1 MGSQPNNSS
10 SQSATSQ
17 SADEQDDQTIK
28 LIFLSLIISF
38 GVIGNS
44 LVIVVVKAIR
54 GMRSTT
60 NYLLLNVAVADLFA
74 LVFTIIHSIIRRS
87 LSSCTSLSKFAQNL
101 LCKFIITNTMTLVPL
116 AATVLTLT
124 LLAVERYRAL
134 VKPMTS
140 SRRLTVDSIA
150 YDITGIWSASFA
162 LVTPLFA
169 TIAYNPNV
177 KGDACNF
184 YHGNAKDGIIIYI
197 YCFVAIL
204 LLIPFIIIA
213 FCYSRIIYCMFIKK
227 TVFNNPSER
236 QATQQEIKEKRRLV
250 WLLVAMTS
258 IFFVA
263 FTPYGI
269 FLIMKQRE
277 ENNDVITELHYAAQ
291 YLTILKFS
299 LNPFIYGFASSSYR
313 RGYVFLVRKIAC
325 RNITTVDTIEL
336 REMQV

>member
-10 SQSATSQ
+10 SQSPTSH

-28 LIFLSLIISF
+28 LIFLSLIISV
-38 GVIGNS
+38 GIIGNS

-60 NYLLLNVAVADLFA
+60 NYLLVNVAVADIFA
-74 LVFTIIHSIIRRS
+74 LVFTIVNSIIRRS
-87 LSSCTSLSKFAQNL
+87 LSSYHSLSKFAQNF
-101 LCKFIITNTMTLVPL
+101 LCKFIFTNTMTLVPF

-140 SRRLTVDSIA
+140 SSRLTVDRIA
-150 YDITGIWSASFA
+150 YVITGIWSASFA

-169 TIAYNPNV
+169 TIVYHPNV
-177 KGDACNF
+177 EGGAYYCN
-184 YHGNAKDGIIIYI
+184 GNAEGGIIIYI
-197 YCFVAIL
+197 YCFVTIL
-204 LLIPFIIIA
+204 LLVPFIVIA

-236 QATQQEIKEKRRLV
+236 QATQQEIIEKRRLV
-250 WLLVAMTS
+250 WLLVALTS

-277 ENNDVITELHYAAQ
+277 ENNDVIKDLHYATQ

-313 RGYVFLVRKIAC
+313 RGYVFLLRKIAC

-336 REMQV
+336 REMQI

>member
-10 SQSATSQ
+10 FQSPTSHL
-17 SADEQDDQTIK
+17 ADQQDDQTIK
-28 LIFLSLIISF
+28 LIFLSLITSVGI
-38 GVIGNS
+38 IGNS

-60 NYLLLNVAVADLFA
+60 NYLLVNVAVADIFA
-74 LVFTIIHSIIRRS
+74 LVFTIVHSIIWRS
-87 LSSCTSLSKFAQNL
+87 LSSSNSLSKFAQNF
-101 LCKFIITNTMTLVPL
+101 LCKFIFTNTMTLVPF

-124 LLAVERYRAL
+124 LLAVERYRAI

-140 SRRLTVDSIA
+140 SSRLTVDRIA
-150 YDITGIWSASFA
+150 YVIAGIWSASFA

-169 TIAYNPNV
+169 TIVHHPNV
-177 KGDACNF
+177 EGGAYYCH
-184 YHGNAKDGIIIYI
+184 YGNARDGIIIYI

-204 LLIPFIIIA
+204 VLVPFIIIA
-213 FCYSRIIYCMFIKK
+213 FCYSQIIYCIFIKK

-236 QATQQEIKEKRRLV
+236 QATQQEIIEKRRLV
-250 WLLVAMTS
+250 WLLVALTS

-269 FLIMKQRE
+269 FVIMKQRE
-277 ENNDVITELHYAAQ
+277 ENNDVIKKLHYATQ
-291 YLTILKFS
+291 YLTLVNFS
-299 LNPFIYGFASSSYR
+299 VNPFIYGFASSSYR
-313 RGYVFLVRKIAC
+313 RGYVFLLRKIAC

-336 REMQV
+336 CEMQV

>member
-10 SQSATSQ
+10 FQSPTSHL
-17 SADEQDDQTIK
+17 ADEQDDQTIK
-28 LIFLSLIISF
+28 LIFLSLITSVGI
-38 GVIGNS
+38 IGNS

-60 NYLLLNVAVADLFA
+60 NYLLVNVAVADIFA
-74 LVFTIIHSIIRRS
+74 LVFTIVHSIIRRS
-87 LSSCTSLSKFAQNL
+87 LSSSNSPSKRFVQNF
-101 LCKFIITNTMTLVPL
+101 LCKFITTNTMTLVPF

-134 VKPMTS
+134 VKAMTS
-140 SRRLTVDSIA
+140 SSRLTVDRIA
-150 YDITGIWSASFA
+150 YVIAGIWSASFA

-169 TIAYNPNV
+169 TIVHHPNV
-177 KGDACNF
+177 EGC
-184 YHGNAKDGIIIYI
+184 YYGNARDGIIIYI

-204 LLIPFIIIA
+204 ILVPFIIIA
-213 FCYSRIIYCMFIKK
+213 FCYSQIIYCIFIKK

-236 QATQQEIKEKRRLV
+236 QATQQEIIEKRRLV
-250 WLLVAMTS
+250 WLLVALTS

-269 FLIMKQRE
+269 FLIMKQRQ
-277 ENNDVITELHYAAQ
+277 ENNDVITKLHYATQ
-291 YLTILKFS
+291 YLTLLNFS
-299 LNPFIYGFASSSYR
+299 VNPFIYGFASSSYR
-313 RGYVFLVRKIAC
+313 RGYVFLLRKIAC
-325 RNITTVDTIEL
+325 RNITTVDTIEN

>member
-1 MGSQPNNSS
+1 MGSQSNSS
-10 SQSATSQ
+10 SSQLLTRQ
-17 SADEQDDQTIK
+17 SADQQVNQTIK
-28 LIFLSLIISF
+28 LIILSLIISV
-38 GVIGNS
+38 GIIGNS

-60 NYLLLNVAVADLFA
+60 NYLLVNVAVADIFT
-74 LVFTIIHSIIRRS
+74 LVFTIVHSIIR
-87 LSSCTSLSKFAQNL
+87 LSSYHSLSKFVQNL
-101 LCKFIITNTMTLVPL
+101 LCKFIITNTMTLVPF

-169 TIAYNPNV
+169 TIVYNP
-177 KGDACNF
+177 DAEGGADSCNL
-184 YHGNAKDGIIIYI
+184 GNAKDGIIIYI
-197 YCFVAIL
+197 YCFVTIL

-250 WLLVAMTS
+250 WLLVALTS

>member
-10 SQSATSQ
+10 SQSPTSH

-28 LIFLSLIISF
+28 LIFLSLIISV
-38 GVIGNS
+38 GIIGNS

-60 NYLLLNVAVADLFA
+60 NYLLVNVAVADIFA
-74 LVFTIIHSIIRRS
+74 LVFTIVHSIIRRS
-87 LSSCTSLSKFAQNL
+87 LSSYHSLSKFAQYL
-101 LCKFIITNTMTLVPL
+101 LCKFIITNTMTLVPF

-140 SRRLTVDSIA
+140 SSRLTVDRIA
-150 YDITGIWSASFA
+150 YVITGIWSASFA

-169 TIAYNPNV
+169 TIVYHPNV
-177 KGDACNF
+177 EGGAYYCN
-184 YHGNAKDGIIIYI
+184 YGNAEGGIIIYI
-197 YCFVAIL
+197 YCFVTIL
-204 LLIPFIIIA
+204 LLVPFIVIA

-236 QATQQEIKEKRRLV
+236 QATQQEIIEKRRLV
-250 WLLVAMTS
+250 WLLVALTS

-269 FLIMKQRE
+269 F
-277 ENNDVITELHYAAQ
+277 
-291 YLTILKFS
+291 
-299 LNPFIYGFASSSYR
+299 
-313 RGYVFLVRKIAC
+313 
-325 RNITTVDTIEL
+325 
-336 REMQV
+336 

>member
-1 MGSQPNNSS
+1 MGSQENNSS
-10 SQSATSQ
+10 SQSPTSR

-28 LIFLSLIISF
+28 LIFLSLIISV
-38 GVIGNS
+38 GIIGNS

-60 NYLLLNVAVADLFA
+60 NYLLVNVAVADIFA
-74 LVFTIIHSIIRRS
+74 LVFTIVHSIIRRS
-87 LSSCTSLSKFAQNL
+87 LPSYHSLSKFAQNL
-101 LCKFIITNTMTLVPL
+101 LCKFIITNTMTLVPF

-140 SRRLTVDSIA
+140 SSRLTVDRIA
-150 YDITGIWSASFA
+150 YVITGIWSASFA

-169 TIAYNPNV
+169 TIVYHPNV
-177 KGDACNF
+177 AYYCN
-184 YHGNAKDGIIIYI
+184 YGNAEGGIIIYI
-197 YCFVAIL
+197 YCFVTIL
-204 LLIPFIIIA
+204 LLVPFIVIA

-236 QATQQEIKEKRRLV
+236 QATQQEIIEKRRLV
-250 WLLVAMTS
+250 WLLVALTS

-277 ENNDVITELHYAAQ
+277 ENNDVIKELHYATQ

-299 LNPFIYGFASSSYR
+299 LNPLIYGFASSSYR
-313 RGYVFLVRKIAC
+313 RGYVFLLRKIAC

>member
-87 LSSCTSLSKFAQNL
+87 LSSYTSLSKFAQNL

-140 SRRLTVDSIA
+140 SRRLTVDRIA
-150 YDITGIWSASFA
+150 YVITGIWSASFA

-177 KGDACNF
+177 KGGAYSCN
-184 YHGNAKDGIIIYI
+184 HGNAKDGIIIYI

-250 WLLVAMTS
+250 WLLVALTS

>member
-1 MGSQPNNSS
+1 MGSQPNNNSF
-10 SQSATSQ
+10 QSPTSQ
-17 SADEQDDQTIK
+17 SADEQDDQRIK
-28 LIFLSLIISF
+28 LIFLSLIISV
-38 GVIGNS
+38 GIIGNS

-60 NYLLLNVAVADLFA
+60 NYLLVNVAVADIFA
-74 LVFTIIHSIIRRS
+74 LVFTIVHSIIRRS
-87 LSSCTSLSKFAQNL
+87 LSSYHSLSKFAQNL
-101 LCKFIITNTMTLVPL
+101 LCKFIITNTMTLVPF

-140 SRRLTVDSIA
+140 SSRLTVDRIA
-150 YDITGIWSASFA
+150 YVITGIWSASFA

-169 TIAYNPNV
+169 TIVYHPNV
-177 KGDACNF
+177 EGGAYYCN
-184 YHGNAKDGIIIYI
+184 YGNAEGGIIIYI
-197 YCFVAIL
+197 YCFVTIL
-204 LLIPFIIIA
+204 LLVPFIVIA

-236 QATQQEIKEKRRLV
+236 QATQQEIIEKRRLV
-250 WLLVAMTS
+250 WLLVALTS

-277 ENNDVITELHYAAQ
+277 ENNDVIKELHYATQ
-291 YLTILKFS
+291 YLTLLNFS
-299 LNPFIYGFASSSYR
+299 VNPFIYGFASSSYR
-313 RGYVFLVRKIAC
+313 RGYVFLLRKIAC

>member
-10 SQSATSQ
+10 SQSPTSH

-28 LIFLSLIISF
+28 LIFLSLIISV
-38 GVIGNS
+38 GIIGNS

-60 NYLLLNVAVADLFA
+60 NYLLVNVAVADIFA
-74 LVFTIIHSIIRRS
+74 LVFTIVNSIIRRS
-87 LSSCTSLSKFAQNL
+87 LSSYHSLSKFAQNF
-101 LCKFIITNTMTLVPL
+101 LCKFIFTNTMTLVPF

-140 SRRLTVDSIA
+140 SSRLTVDRIA
-150 YDITGIWSASFA
+150 YVITGIWSASFA

-169 TIAYNPNV
+169 TIVYHPNV
-177 KGDACNF
+177 EGGAYYCN
-184 YHGNAKDGIIIYI
+184 GNAEGGIIIYI
-197 YCFVAIL
+197 YCFVTIL
-204 LLIPFIIIA
+204 LLVPFIVIA

-236 QATQQEIKEKRRLV
+236 QATQQEIIEKRRLV
-250 WLLVAMTS
+250 WLLVALTS

-277 ENNDVITELHYAAQ
+277 ENNDVIKDLHYATQ

-313 RGYVFLVRKIAC
+313 RGYVFLLRKIAC